1 MLNDN
6 HKMILGTTEI
16 LIILFT
22 TYLLNIVKI
31 LPLLQSRI
39 YVIIDLILPHIYY
52 SKFKLH
58 TELYSKEL
66 VSFLWLVL
74 FILKLKPTY
83 NTKALEKIILTL
95 LDRSGLLVQY
105 SSEYNKR
112 FMLDDLSWSVADHFF
127 QIRIN
132 NFCHN
137 NYILQVFT
145 FNIENINCYNVIYIV
160 STHT

>member
-1 MLNDN
+1 
-6 HKMILGTTEI
+6 MILGTTET

-39 YVIIDLILPHIYY
+39 YVIIDLILILPHIYY

-83 NTKALEKIILTL
+83 YTKALEKIILTS

-105 SSEYNKR
+105 SSEHNKR
-112 FMLDDLSWSVADHFF
+112 FMLDDLS
-127 QIRIN
+127 
-132 NFCHN
+132 
-137 NYILQVFT
+137 
-145 FNIENINCYNVIYIV
+145 
-160 STHT
+160 

>member
-1 MLNDN
+1 MLNEN
-6 HKMILGTTEI
+6 HKMIIGTTET

-83 NTKALEKIILTL
+83 NTKALEKIMLTS

-105 SSEYNKR
+105 SSEHNKR
-112 FMLDDLSWSVADHFF
+112 FMLDDLSWSVVALFF
-127 QIRIN
+127 QIRINFN

-137 NYILQVFT
+137 NYILPVFT
-145 FNIENINCYNVIYIV
+145 FNIERI
-160 STHT
+160 